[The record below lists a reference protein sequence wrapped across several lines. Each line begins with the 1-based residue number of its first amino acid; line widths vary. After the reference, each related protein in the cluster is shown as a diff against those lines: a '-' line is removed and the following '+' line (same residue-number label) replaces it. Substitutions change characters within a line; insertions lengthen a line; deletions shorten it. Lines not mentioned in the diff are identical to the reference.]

1 MASEAQLAL
10 PVFLRD
16 DATFENYLA
25 GDGGAVLL
33 GSLRQQVAA
42 EGEPVIYLHGGS
54 GSGKSHLLQAACHL
68 AGGGALYLPLAEL
81 AGYAPQDVLAGAEH
95 MALLCLDDLDAVV
108 GNDAWEMALFNL
120 YNTARETGC
129 RLLLAA
135 AASPR
140 ALEVDLADLRSRLA
154 WGVVHHLP
162 ASDDERKCLILEF
175 RAALRGLQLPPEVA
189 AYLVKRAPRSLDGL
203 LDCLDKLD
211 RASLA
216 YQRALSIPF
225 VKQTLGF

>member
-10 PVFLRD
+10 PVHMRD
-16 DATFENYLA
+16 GATFENYLA
-25 GDGGAVLL
+25 GEGGEVLL
-33 GSLRQQVAA
+33 GGLRQQLTAD
-42 EGEPVIYLHGGS
+42 GEPLMYLHGGA

-68 AGGGALYLPLAEL
+68 AEGRALYLPLADL
-81 AGYAPQDVLAGAEH
+81 AGYAPEDVLAGAEQ
-95 MALLCLDDLDAVV
+95 MPLLCLDDLHAVM
-108 GNDAWEMALFNL
+108 GNDAWELALFNL
-120 YNTARETGC
+120 YNTARDTGC

-140 ALEVDLADLRSRLA
+140 ELAIGLADLRSRLA

-175 RAALRGLQLPPEVA
+175 RAGLRGLQLPPEVA
-189 AYLVKRAPRSLDGL
+189 AFLVKRAPRNLDGL

-216 YQRALSIPF
+216 HQRALSIPF
-225 VKQTLGF
+225 VKQTLDL